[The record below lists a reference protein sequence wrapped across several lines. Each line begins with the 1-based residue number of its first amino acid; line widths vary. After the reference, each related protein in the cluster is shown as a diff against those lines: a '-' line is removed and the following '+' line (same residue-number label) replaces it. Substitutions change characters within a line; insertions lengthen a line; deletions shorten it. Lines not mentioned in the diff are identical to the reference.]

1 MPTEDELRKLAQSG
15 KQLKKLGG
23 NAFKSWTT
31 AKSAFESS
39 PSAGAGA
46 IAQVL
51 KIEGQTI
58 GTSTEEID
66 SLTARA
72 VKPSFKDADFNK
84 LKKNTFDLQKAIKS
98 CKKALA
104 KDESKE
110 AKDFLKAIQK
120 ISTECSSLFALIMA
134 KRSQEKAMDEG
145 IIDWK
150 AALTE
155 EVIGQIGERTAQQGE
170 YKKFEKDFT
179 DFVKKYDLGS
189 AAEKYPFRIWNALIF
204 SLCQAGKSGN
214 GLPGWKAKNLAR
226 DSDQRFIISVIDSD
240 ASKTVR
246 TAVAAQAMLQLQPF
260 IAHAE
265 RHLDLVIDKLKS
277 GGKEWAFWSG
287 TGAKDAAKKETNGVV
302 LEGTV
307 GSWFESVWN
316 FEPLTKSAVFKK
328 ASGFSGEGTD
338 TIVLWSAI
346 SELFARKAAENLESF
361 KFKGFVGPGS
371 TKENTVFNAIEKPVM
386 ISVLDAKG
394 KVEPDITWY
403 VVDCEEQT
411 PGSGRWNWTKKKSSA
426 CKSRNEALKEV
437 KDRYGS

>member
-1 MPTEDELRKLAQSG
+1 MPTEDELRQLARSE

-23 NAFKSWTT
+23 DALQSWTA
-31 AKSAFESS
+31 AKSAFEGS
-39 PSAGAGA
+39 PSAQAGV

-58 GTSTEEID
+58 ASCTEEID
-66 SLTARA
+66 SLTAKA
-72 VKPSFKDADFNK
+72 VKPSFKEADFNK
-84 LKKNTFDLQKAIKS
+84 LKRSTFELQKATKS
-98 CKKALA
+98 LKKALT

-110 AKDFLKAIQK
+110 AKDFLKSIEK
-120 ISTECSSLFALIMA
+120 ISGECTKLFALIMA

-145 IIDWK
+145 KVDWK
-150 AALTE
+150 AALTD
-155 EVIGQIGERTAQQGE
+155 EVVQQIGERTSQQGE
-170 YKKFEKDFT
+170 YKKFEKDFN

-189 AAEKYPFRIWNALIF
+189 SAEKYPFRIWNALIF
-204 SLCQAGKSGN
+204 SLCQAGKTGN
-214 GLPGWKAKNLAR
+214 GLPGWKAKNLKR
-226 DSDQRFIISVIDSD
+226 DSDKRFIISVIDSD

-260 IAHAE
+260 IEHAE

-277 GGKEWAFWSG
+277 GKEWAFWSG

-302 LEGTV
+302 LEGTI
-307 GSWFESVWN
+307 GGWFDSVWN

-328 ASGFSGEGTD
+328 ESGFTGEGTD

-346 SELFARKAAENLESF
+346 SELFARKAAENLGSF

-371 TKENTVFNAIEKPVM
+371 SKENTVFNAIEKPVM

-403 VVDCEEQT
+403 VVDCEEQ
-411 PGSGRWNWTKKKSSA
+411 PAGSGRWNWTKKKSTA
-426 CKSRNEALKEV
+426 YKSRGDALKGV